1 MLSLNIQI
9 WWLLQARSFL
19 AFRQTVECEFT
30 LKLVHDMIT
39 TYSQCSDYFQLIS
52 QKKAERMKEYE
63 IKKGLLTTKLKEQGK
78 RKKCT
83 TKSMK
88 ETKDQLET
96 VVNKI
101 KNPFSLEKG
110 VYLCSEILPD
120 IANVLNF
127 MSIWPGSGA
136 VVERGFSLM
145 NMIMNDLRS
154 SMNIRTLDPM
164 IIFTIM
170 VLIYLM
176 KRLLK
181 LLMLEE
187 KGKRKN

>member
-1 MLSLNIQI
+1 
-9 WWLLQARSFL
+9 
-19 AFRQTVECEFT
+19 
-30 LKLVHDMIT
+30 MIT

-145 NMIMNDLRS
+145 NMIMNDLQS

-164 IIFTIM
+164 MHIHYNGPDLSDEEAVKIIDVGREGET
-170 VLIYLM
+170 
-176 KRLLK
+176 
-181 LLMLEE
+181 EE
-187 KGKRKN
+187 LNCEFI